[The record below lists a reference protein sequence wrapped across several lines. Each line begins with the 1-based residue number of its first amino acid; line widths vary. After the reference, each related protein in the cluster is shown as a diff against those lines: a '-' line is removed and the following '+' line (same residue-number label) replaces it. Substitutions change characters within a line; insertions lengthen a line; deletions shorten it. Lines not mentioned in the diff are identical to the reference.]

1 MQHNRIITAI
11 KNKFPYHP
19 NGDQDSLINHLSAFI
34 CEKTPGSLFILKGY
48 AGTGKTTIVSSLV
61 NVLPYIGAQAVLLA
75 PTGRAAK
82 VLGGYAGQKAFT
94 IHKKIYRLQTA
105 GDGSL
110 QIVLQPNKY
119 RNTFFVVDEAS
130 MIPSRTESKQGS
142 LFGGANLLDDL
153 MQFVYNGYNCRL
165 ILIGDTAQLPPVK
178 AQESPALNKEFLE
191 RSFHVAIREYELKE
205 VVRQAKDS
213 GILFNATQIRTM
225 LDANQSGFPGLTTE
239 GMDDVVRVQGQEAAD
254 QVNDAFL
261 SYGKEDALMI
271 CRSNKRA
278 NLYNQHIRQRVLFME
293 DEINAG
299 DLLMV
304 VRNNYFWLS
313 EQSDAGFIAN
323 GDIIELKRILRTEE
337 LYGFRFAD
345 VTARLTDYPDEPE
358 LEVKLLIDTLA
369 SDGPALT
376 AQDSKRLYDAVAED
390 YDDIPNKRTRVS
402 NIRKNPYLNALQV
415 KYAYA
420 MTCHKAQGG
429 QWRHVFIE
437 MGYLPEKQPD
447 TEYLRW
453 LYTAVTRG
461 TERVYL
467 LNFNDDFFDER
478 KTDHISTSRPSGGQ

>member
-11 KNKFPYHP
+11 KNKFPYQP
-19 NGDQDSLINHLSAFI
+19 TGDQESLIKHLAEFI
-34 CEKTPGSLFILKGY
+34 CDKTPNSVFMLKGY

-61 NVLPYIGAQAVLLA
+61 NVLPAINTQAVLLA

-82 VLGGYAGQKAFT
+82 VLGGYAGHKAFT

-105 GDGSL
+105 GDESL
-110 QIVLQPNKY
+110 QIVLQQNKY
-119 RNTFFVVDEAS
+119 RNTFFFVDEAS
-130 MIPSRTESKQGS
+130 MIPWRTESNQGS
-142 LFGGANLLDDL
+142 LFGGTNLLDDL
-153 MQFVYNGYNCRL
+153 MQFVCDGHNCRL

-178 AQESPALNKEFLE
+178 AVKSPALNKAFLE
-191 RSFHVAIREYELKE
+191 NRFHVNILEYELKQ

-213 GILFNATQIRTM
+213 GILFNATRLRTM
-225 LDANQSGFPGLTTE
+225 LSLNKTGFPGLTTSGFE
-239 GMDDVVRVQGQEAAD
+239 DVVRVQGQEAAD

-278 NLYNQHIRQRVLFME
+278 NLYNQHIRQRVLFLE

-304 VRNNYFWLS
+304 VKNNYFWLP

-358 LEVKLLIDTLA
+358 LEVKLLLNTL
-369 SDGPALT
+369 SSEGPALT
-376 AQDSKRLYDAVAED
+376 TEDASKLYNSIAED
-390 YDDIPNKRTRVS
+390 YNDIPNKRTRMA
-402 NIRKNPYLNALQV
+402 NIRKSPFLNALQV

-420 MTCHKAQGG
+420 ITCHKAQGG
-429 QWRHVFIE
+429 QWKHVFVE
-437 MGYLPEKQPD
+437 MGYLPEKKPD

-453 LYTAVTRG
+453 LYTAITRG
-461 TERVYL
+461 TDKVFL

-478 KTDHISTSRPSGGQ
+478 ETDHIPTAPSSGRQ